1 MGKINLS
8 GAKLGNFKM
17 SKLNSIM
24 FKIPF
29 MVTVMIIMLSV
40 VIISVSISLAT
51 KELNATTA
59 SGFETSVN
67 GFSSLIDSILS
78 YQSILIESYANIPT
92 IKEYMSTRN
101 EAVQDRAIRTMTVLF
116 DNNDYIIDL
125 FMLSLDGKIIES
137 YNGSK
142 DESGDDIS
150 SMYPALWQSFIS
162 KNYNTA
168 LSFNIYNHENYIILP
183 VLQGV
188 RDDNNNVVGAFI
200 AYVNWGKIIDESLK
214 DSKDQFSDEKTLFV
228 INNELDIV
236 YHNDKNRLFSKATE
250 SLVIPSNEDS
260 GLLSYIREGEA
271 ISAFFKKLSS
281 TEWVMVE
288 RTTDRLLY
296 APGRKMRF
304 IGIIIGIIGVTIST
318 VITIWYI
325 NGTIK
330 PMKFIVEE
338 AREMSEGNFAID
350 AAIKD
355 RNDEIGELSH
365 SFQVMREKIVT
376 VITDV
381 LAASSE
387 IANAANEVYQ
397 GTEDLAQR
405 TEYQAS
411 SLEETAS
418 SMEEMAS
425 TIKSSAQN
433 SVDGNKV
440 MIDSKNAVKEGGVVI
455 GDTTKMIEDVYA
467 ASAKIKDITKV
478 IEDIAF
484 QTNILALNAA
494 VEAARA
500 GDQGRGFAVVAS
512 EVRNLAQNSQT
523 SAKNITVL
531 IEDIYEKINKSAEM
545 ARHSQDIFNNIEL
558 KIEETSHIM
567 NDISQTA
574 VEQEAGVDQ
583 VNTAVTKMDSITQ
596 QNAALVEQST
606 AATKSLL
613 DQAKHLEDLVS
624 FFKVK

>member
-8 GAKLGNFKM
+8 SHLKI

-24 FKIPF
+24 FKIPL
-29 MVTVMIIMLSV
+29 MVTLMIIMLSV
-40 VIISVSISLAT
+40 IIISVSISLAT
-51 KELNATTA
+51 KELNAVTA

-92 IKEYMSTRN
+92 IKEYMSTRS

-116 DNNDYIIDL
+116 DNNSYIVDL
-125 FMLSLDGKIIES
+125 FMLGLDGKIIES
-137 YNGSK
+137 YNGSQ
-142 DESGDDIS
+142 DESGEDIS

-162 KNYNTA
+162 KNYNTT
-168 LSFNIYNHENYIILP
+168 LSFNIYNHEDYIILP

-214 DSKDQFSDEKTLFV
+214 DSKDQFSEEKTLFV
-228 INNELDIV
+228 INNDLDIV
-236 YHNDKNRLFSKATE
+236 YHNNKNRLFSKAT
-250 SLVIPSNEDS
+250 SALIIPNNEDS

-304 IGIIIGIIGVTIST
+304 IGIIIGIIGVAIST
-318 VITIWYI
+318 VITILYI
-325 NGTIK
+325 HGTIK
-330 PMKFIVEE
+330 PMRFIVEE
-338 AREMSEGNFAID
+338 AREMSEGNFALD
-350 AAIKD
+350 AAVKD

-365 SFQVMREKIVT
+365 SFQIMRDKIVT

-512 EVRNLAQNSQT
+512 EVINLAQNSQT
-523 SAKNITVL
+523 SAKDITVL

-558 KIEETSHIM
+558 KIEETSKIM

-596 QNAALVEQST
+596 QNAALVEEST

-613 DQAKHLEDLVS
+613 DQAKHLEDLVA

>member
-228 INNELDIV
+228 INNEMDIV

-281 TEWVMVE
+281 IEWVMVE

-304 IGIIIGIIGVTIST
+304 IGIIIGIIGVAVST

>member
-1 MGKINLS
+1 MGTN
-8 GAKLGNFKM
+8 
-17 SKLNSIM
+17 
-24 FKIPF
+24 PYPP
-29 MVTVMIIMLSV
+29 
-40 VIISVSISLAT
+40 SL
-51 KELNATTA
+51 
-59 SGFETSVN
+59 
-67 GFSSLIDSILS
+67 
-78 YQSILIESYANIPT
+78 
-92 IKEYMSTRN
+92 
-101 EAVQDRAIRTMTVLF
+101 
-116 DNNDYIIDL
+116 
-125 FMLSLDGKIIES
+125 
-137 YNGSK
+137 
-142 DESGDDIS
+142 
-150 SMYPALWQSFIS
+150 
-162 KNYNTA
+162 
-168 LSFNIYNHENYIILP
+168 
-183 VLQGV
+183 
-188 RDDNNNVVGAFI
+188 
-200 AYVNWGKIIDESLK
+200 
-214 DSKDQFSDEKTLFV
+214 
-228 INNELDIV
+228 
-236 YHNDKNRLFSKATE
+236 
-250 SLVIPSNEDS
+250 
-260 GLLSYIREGEA
+260 IREGGML
-271 ISAFFKKLSS
+271 IDTSGNIRRPAFTLAEVLI
-281 TEWVMVE
+281 T
-288 RTTDRLLY
+288 L
-296 APGRKMRF
+296 
-304 IGIIIGIIGVTIST
+304 GIIGVVAAMTMPSLIEQHRKSEYITRLKRFYTTMQQAVLLYNYHTGETSGNWDNPESSYESIHQFWDKHFTPYFTSVLKIEKHQSYGEYASEGAKISFT
-318 VITIWYI
+318 DGSCVIITHTNLAYDVNCDKGKNAYGTDIYSFSLDKGNFGPYKYIWDI

-330 PMKFIVEE
+330 PMRFIVEE

-440 MIDSKNAVKEGGVVI
+440 MIDSKNAVEEGGVVI
-455 GDTTKMIEDVYA
+455 SDTAKMIEEVYE
-467 ASAKIKDITKV
+467 ASAKIRDITKV
-478 IEDIAF
+478 IEGIAF
-484 QTNILALNAA
+484 QTNILALNAS

-512 EVRNLAQNSQT
+512 EVRNLAQNSQA
-523 SAKNITVL
+523 SAKNITLL

-545 ARHSQDIFNNIEL
+545 ARHSKEIFNNIEM
-558 KIEETSHIM
+558 KIEETSKIM

-596 QNAALVEQST
+596 QNAALVEEST
-606 AATKSLL
+606 AASKSLL
-613 DQAKHLEDLVS
+613 DQAKHLENLMS

>member
-214 DSKDQFSDEKTLFV
+214 DSKDQFSEEKTLFV
-228 INNELDIV
+228 INNEMDIV

-250 SLVIPSNEDS
+250 SLVIPNNEQS
-260 GLLSYIREGEA
+260 GLLSYVREGEA

-281 TEWVMVE
+281 IEWVMVE

-330 PMKFIVEE
+330 PMRFIVEE

-523 SAKNITVL
+523 SAKDITVL
-531 IEDIYEKINKSAEM
+531 IEDIYQKINKSAEM

-613 DQAKHLEDLVS
+613 DQAKHLEDLVA

>member
-1 MGKINLS
+1 
-8 GAKLGNFKM
+8 
-17 SKLNSIM
+17 M

-29 MVTVMIIMLSV
+29 MVIVMIIMLSV

-228 INNELDIV
+228 INNEMDIV

-250 SLVIPSNEDS
+250 SLVIPNNEQS
-260 GLLSYIREGEA
+260 GLLSYVREGEA

-281 TEWVMVE
+281 IEWVMVE

-304 IGIIIGIIGVTIST
+304 IGIIIGIIGVAVST

-330 PMKFIVEE
+330 PMRFIVEE

>member
-1 MGKINLS
+1 M
-8 GAKLGNFKM
+8 
-17 SKLNSIM
+17 
-24 FKIPF
+24 
-29 MVTVMIIMLSV
+29 
-40 VIISVSISLAT
+40 
-51 KELNATTA
+51 
-59 SGFETSVN
+59 
-67 GFSSLIDSILS
+67 
-78 YQSILIESYANIPT
+78 
-92 IKEYMSTRN
+92 
-101 EAVQDRAIRTMTVLF
+101 
-116 DNNDYIIDL
+116 
-125 FMLSLDGKIIES
+125 
-137 YNGSK
+137 
-142 DESGDDIS
+142 
-150 SMYPALWQSFIS
+150 
-162 KNYNTA
+162 
-168 LSFNIYNHENYIILP
+168 
-183 VLQGV
+183 
-188 RDDNNNVVGAFI
+188 
-200 AYVNWGKIIDESLK
+200 K

-228 INNELDIV
+228 INNEMDIV

-250 SLVIPSNEDS
+250 SLVIPNNEQS
-260 GLLSYIREGEA
+260 GLLSYVREGEA

-281 TEWVMVE
+281 IEWVMVE

-304 IGIIIGIIGVTIST
+304 IGIIIGIIGVAVST

-330 PMKFIVEE
+330 PMRFIVEE

>member
-1 MGKINLS
+1 MSKINLS
-8 GAKLGNFKM
+8 NVKLGNFKM

-51 KELNATTA
+51 KEINAATA

-92 IKEYMSTRN
+92 IKEYMSTRS
-101 EAVQDRAIRTMTVLF
+101 EAVQDRAIKTMTVLF
-116 DNNDYIIDL
+116 DNNSYIVDL
-125 FMLSLDGKIIES
+125 FMLSLDGKVIES
-137 YNGSK
+137 YNGNK
-142 DESGDDIS
+142 EEAGDDIS
-150 SMYPALWQSFIS
+150 SMYPELWQAFLA
-162 KNYNTA
+162 KNYNTT
-168 LSFNIYNHENYIILP
+168 LSFNIYNHEDYIILP

-188 RDDNNNVVGAFI
+188 RDDNNNIVGAFI

-214 DSKDQFSDEKTLFV
+214 DSKDQFSEEKTLFV

-236 YHNDKNRLFSKATE
+236 YHNNKNRLFSKATE
-250 SLVIPSNEDS
+250 SLVIPNNEQS
-260 GLLSYIREGEA
+260 GLLSYVREGEA

-281 TEWVMVE
+281 IEWVMVE

-304 IGIIIGIIGVTIST
+304 IGIIIGIIGVAVST

-365 SFQVMREKIVT
+365 SFQVMRDKIIT

-440 MIDSKNAVKEGGVVI
+440 MIASKNAVKEGGVVI

-613 DQAKHLEDLVS
+613 DQAKHLEDLVA

>member
-228 INNELDIV
+228 INNEMDIV

-250 SLVIPSNEDS
+250 SLVIPNNEQS
-260 GLLSYIREGEA
+260 GLLSYVREGEA

-296 APGRKMRF
+296 APGRKMIF
-304 IGIIIGIIGVTIST
+304 IGIIIGIIGVAIST

-613 DQAKHLEDLVS
+613 DQAKHLEDLVA

>member
-1 MGKINLS
+1 MKNLNIPFLKS
-8 GAKLGNFKM
+8 LN
-17 SKLNSIM
+17 LNSIAVKM
-24 FKIPF
+24 PL
-29 MVTVMIIMLSV
+29 MVTFMIIILSA
-40 VIISVSISLAT
+40 VIITASITLAT
-51 KELNATTA
+51 REINNITA

-92 IKEYMSTRN
+92 IREYMSSHN
-101 EAVQDRAIRTMTVLF
+101 EEVQNRAIQTMTVLF
-116 DNNDYIIDL
+116 DNNNHIVDL

-142 DESGDDIS
+142 AEAGEDIK
-150 SMYPALWQSFIS
+150 SMYPELWQAFVS
-162 KNYNTA
+162 KNYKTT
-168 LSFNIYNHENYIILP
+168 LSYNIYQHDNYIILP

-188 RDDNNNVVGAFI
+188 KDSNNNVVGSFI

-228 INNELDIV
+228 INNEMDIV

-250 SLVIPSNEDS
+250 SLVIPNNEQS
-260 GLLSYIREGEA
+260 GLLSYVREGEA

-281 TEWVMVE
+281 IEWVMVE

-304 IGIIIGIIGVTIST
+304 IGIIIGIIGVAVST

-330 PMKFIVEE
+330 PMRFIVEE

-440 MIDSKNAVKEGGVVI
+440 MIDSKNAVEEGGVVI
-455 GDTTKMIEDVYA
+455 SDTAKMIEEVYE
-467 ASAKIKDITKV
+467 ASAKIRDITKV
-478 IEDIAF
+478 IEGIAF
-484 QTNILALNAA
+484 QTNILALNAS

-512 EVRNLAQNSQT
+512 EVRNLAQNSQA
-523 SAKNITVL
+523 SAKNITLL

-545 ARHSQDIFNNIEL
+545 ARHSQEIFTDIEM
-558 KIEETSHIM
+558 KIEETSKIM
-567 NDISQTA
+567 SDISQTA

-583 VNTAVTKMDSITQ
+583 VNTAVTKMDNITQ
-596 QNAALVEQST
+596 QNAALVEEST
-606 AATKSLL
+606 AASKSLL
-613 DQAKHLEDLVS
+613 DQAKHLENLMS

>member
-1 MGKINLS
+1 MSKINLS
-8 GAKLGNFKM
+8 IVKSGTFKM
-17 SKLNSIM
+17 GKLNSIM
-24 FKIPF
+24 VKIPL
-29 MVTVMIIMLSV
+29 MVTVMIIILSV
-40 VIISVSISLAT
+40 AIISASISLST
-51 KELNATTA
+51 KELNAVTA

-92 IKEYMSTRN
+92 IKEYMSTRS

-116 DNNDYIIDL
+116 DNNDYIVDL
-125 FMLSLDGKIIES
+125 FMLSLDGKVIES
-137 YNGSK
+137 YNGNK
-142 DESGDDIS
+142 DEAGEDIS
-150 SMYPALWQSFIS
+150 LMYPALWQSFVS

-214 DSKDQFSDEKTLFV
+214 DSKNQFSDEKTLFV

-236 YHNDKNRLFSKATE
+236 YHNNKDRLFSKAT
-250 SLVIPSNEDS
+250 SALIIPNNEDS

-271 ISAFFKKLSS
+271 ISAFFKRLSS
-281 TEWVMVE
+281 TQWVMIE

-296 APGRKMRF
+296 APGRKMTL
-304 IGIIIGIIGVTIST
+304 IGIIIGIIGVVIST
-318 VITIWYI
+318 VITILYI
-325 NGTIK
+325 QGTIK
-330 PMKFIVEE
+330 PMRFIVEE
-338 AREMSEGNFAID
+338 AREMSEGNFALHSSIENR
-350 AAIKD
+350 K
-355 RNDEIGELSH
+355 DEIGELSH
-365 SFQVMREKIVT
+365 SFQVMRDKIVT

-381 LAASSE
+381 LSASSE

-467 ASAKIKDITKV
+467 ASAKIK
-478 IEDIAF
+478 
-484 QTNILALNAA
+484 
-494 VEAARA
+494 
-500 GDQGRGFAVVAS
+500 
-512 EVRNLAQNSQT
+512 
-523 SAKNITVL
+523 
-531 IEDIYEKINKSAEM
+531 
-545 ARHSQDIFNNIEL
+545 
-558 KIEETSHIM
+558 
-567 NDISQTA
+567 
-574 VEQEAGVDQ
+574 
-583 VNTAVTKMDSITQ
+583 
-596 QNAALVEQST
+596 
-606 AATKSLL
+606 
-613 DQAKHLEDLVS
+613 
-624 FFKVK
+624 